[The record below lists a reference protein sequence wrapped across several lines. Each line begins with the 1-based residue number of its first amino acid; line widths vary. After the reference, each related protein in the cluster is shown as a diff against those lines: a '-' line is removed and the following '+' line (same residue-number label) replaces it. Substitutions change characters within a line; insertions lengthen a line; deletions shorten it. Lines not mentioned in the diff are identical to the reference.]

1 MGVSAGAKTHH
12 LSLREIV
19 NSYAHIVIFLMTWTY
34 LLKAKTSNGFDSGPF
49 KLSYLCFSVSTFL
62 TALFKLGLEMKWFS
76 CLNQLKG

>member
-19 NSYAHIVIFLMTWTY
+19 NSYAHIVLFLMTWTY
-34 LLKAKTSNGFDSGPF
+34 RLKAKTSNGFDSGPF
-49 KLSYLCFSVSTFL
+49 KLYLCFSVSTFL
-62 TALFKLGLEMKWFS
+62 TALFKLGLEMTWFL